1 MEALLLDCIWL
12 QSHHIQLPQATEWY
26 GGETICQALSLQ
38 PGAFPEATLSVA
50 HCVQAIVLGRQGS
63 CRYTLP
69 GCPFFASSH
78 FPCWLLTSE
87 VFSNLN
93 LEEHY
98 NEILLW

>member
-50 HCVQAIVLGRQGS
+50 HCVQAIVLGGNGRTMILQVHS
-63 CRYTLP
+63 SRVSLLCQFPLSLL
-69 GCPFFASSH
+69 ASH
-78 FPCWLLTSE
+78 FRGFL
-87 VFSNLN
+87 
-93 LEEHY
+93 
-98 NEILLW
+98 